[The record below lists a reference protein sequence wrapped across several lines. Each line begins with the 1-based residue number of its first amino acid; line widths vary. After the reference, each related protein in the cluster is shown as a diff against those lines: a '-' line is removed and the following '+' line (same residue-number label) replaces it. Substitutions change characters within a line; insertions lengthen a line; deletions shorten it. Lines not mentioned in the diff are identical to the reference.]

1 MMAERDETAEAKFE
15 ARRGWFMRFKERS
28 PLYNIKFQ
36 NEASKPGDW
45 GVPWQF
51 RGWESALSLQR
62 TPVGSLL
69 EELSSYKFGVMAKIK
84 PKPNQIETPGYYIRC
99 IGNKPL

>member
-36 NEASKPGDW
+36 NEASKPDVKGAASYAGDLAEIIH
-45 GVPWQF
+45 GGPTLNN
-51 RGWESALSLQR
+51 RLS
-62 TPVGSLL
+62 
-69 EELSSYKFGVMAKIK
+69 MHW
-84 PKPNQIETPGYYIRC
+84 
-99 IGNKPL
+99 